1 MFLLV
6 QAYDVMDQM
15 HVRLRLV
22 DDGDDG
28 QILVTRT
35 KLNWDAHRPADVK
48 SDRDVIAWLGEE
60 LIEAAHSETPLL

>member
-1 MFLLV
+1 MFLMV

-15 HVRLRLV
+15 HLRLHLV
-22 DDGDDG
+22 DDGEEG

-48 SDRDVIAWLGEE
+48 SDRDLIAWVGEE
-60 LIEAAHSETPLL
+60 LIEAAHSNQPLL